1 MNKKILGLAILLGI
15 LGLSQ
20 MGLAQL
26 PPGGGDF
33 PTIVENFFRI
43 LFGLIAII
51 AVIFIILGAFQ
62 FLTAGGNPDAA
73 AKAKQQI
80 IYAIIGLFVAAAAWA
95 LVNWFV
101 RRTGGIT
108 PMLE

>member
-20 MGLAQL
+20 MGLAQF
-26 PPGGGDF
+26 PTGGGDF
-33 PTIVENFFRI
+33 PTIVGNFFRI
-43 LFGLIAII
+43 LVGLIAII

-80 IYAIIGLFVAAAAWA
+80 IYAMIGLFVAVAAWA
-95 LVNWFV
+95 LVSWFLKHI
-101 RRTGGIT
+101 GGGA
-108 PMLE
+108 PMF